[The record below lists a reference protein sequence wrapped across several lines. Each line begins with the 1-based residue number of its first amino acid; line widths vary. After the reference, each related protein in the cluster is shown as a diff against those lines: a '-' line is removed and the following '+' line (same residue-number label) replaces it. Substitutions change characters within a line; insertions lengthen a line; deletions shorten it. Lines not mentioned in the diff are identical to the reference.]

1 MPDYNIYIH
10 AIGTG
15 GATNDNPTVPWS
27 QKEEGGAFSQTTSQS
42 SGGNGGVGAFMRA
55 ATYAQNPDSIISNA
69 IGKYGKAMAIVGAA
83 YACVKLVQSLQDHIM
98 DFADAE
104 NGTQLARIKM
114 EDARQGFN
122 NVFNP
127 VHAIAQSNRTIK
139 EWQRENYKA
148 REERDLLGDSVINS
162 YTNRG
167 V

>member
-27 QKEEGGAFSQTTSQS
+27 QREGGEAFSQTTSQS
-42 SGGNGGVGAFMRA
+42 SGGSGGAGAFMRA
-55 ATYAQNPDSIISNA
+55 AAYAQNPDSIVSNA

-83 YACVKLVQSLQDHIM
+83 YACVKLAQSLQDHIM
-98 DFADAE
+98 GFADVE
-104 NGTQLARIKM
+104 NGTQLARTRM

-122 NVFNP
+122 NVLRP
-127 VHAIAQSNRTIK
+127 VHAIAQNTRTIK
-139 EWQRENYKA
+139 QWQRENYKL